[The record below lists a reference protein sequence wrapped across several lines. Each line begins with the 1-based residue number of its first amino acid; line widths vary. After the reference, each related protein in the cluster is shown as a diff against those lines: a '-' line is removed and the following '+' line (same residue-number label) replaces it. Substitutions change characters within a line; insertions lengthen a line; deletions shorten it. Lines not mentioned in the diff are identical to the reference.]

1 MRDNGLTATSYTSM
15 GGIDPQI
22 AEPVLNALAEAGI
35 AAYAGKPG
43 EAAAVGTTTSES
55 AVGTTAAES
64 AVGTTAAES
73 ADGAAETTGG
83 TPSPAA
89 GTGDAPS
96 PIQPSGAEGA
106 AKADAPGTTGGASS
120 TAADTTSSTPA
131 SSTAGTAPS
140 SPPQPSGAEGDA
152 KAEVTA
158 RIPAGFEEIFVD
170 AEAEVKA
177 RGVIARST
185 EDAEWASLVEQ
196 FNLPAAE
203 GHDATPVPRWPASED
218 VDEGSYEPLIDVP
231 AGLIVGDTDED
242 PPEEPPA
249 RRAEDHHEHY
259 IPPEPPRGPK
269 LDWISRAAWLGLIG
283 GPLLLIL
290 AALLNFGTGRITTLA
305 VVGFIGGFLTLVIR
319 MKDRLPPEDTP
330 DDGAVV

>member
-1 MRDNGLTATSYTSM
+1 MRDNGLTAPAYTSM
-15 GGIDPQI
+15 GGIDPQL
-22 AEPVLNALAEAGI
+22 AEPVLKALAEAGI
-35 AAYAGKPG
+35 AAYCEAPGGVAPADDVPKESAEADAEAGTKP
-43 EAAAVGTTTSES
+43 ESAAVSE
-55 AVGTTAAES
+55 TAA
-64 AVGTTAAES
+64 
-73 ADGAAETTGG
+73 
-83 TPSPAA
+83 PA
-89 GTGDAPS
+89 P
-96 PIQPSGAEGA
+96 
-106 AKADAPGTTGGASS
+106 AKADEV
-120 TAADTTSSTPA
+120 
-131 SSTAGTAPS
+131 
-140 SPPQPSGAEGDA
+140 PP
-152 KAEVTA
+152 A
-158 RIPAGFEEIFVD
+158 RIPVGFEEIFVD

-196 FNLPAAE
+196 FNLPSAE

-249 RRAEDHHEHY
+249 RRREDHTEHFV
-259 IPPEPPRGPK
+259 PPEPPKGPK

-290 AALLNFGTGRITTLA
+290 AALLDFGTGRITTLA